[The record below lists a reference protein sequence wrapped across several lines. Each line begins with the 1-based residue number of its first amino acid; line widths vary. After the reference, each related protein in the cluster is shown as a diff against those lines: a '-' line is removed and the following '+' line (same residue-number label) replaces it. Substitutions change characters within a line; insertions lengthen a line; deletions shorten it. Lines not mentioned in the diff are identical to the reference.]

1 MAEPP
6 SGERP
11 SDVSQLLLAWGRGD
25 AGARDRL
32 IPLVYDELYRIARR
46 QMRRERSDHTLQASA
61 LVNEAYLRLVD
72 QEGRGWQHRAQ
83 FFAIAARMMRRV
95 LVDHARRRRYKK
107 RGDGAIRVVLDD
119 IDIVCEGRGETLMAL
134 EAALQKLETHDE
146 RKCAV
151 VELRYF
157 GGFSNEETAK
167 VLNLSLA
174 TVNRD
179 WAFAKAWL
187 RRQMTGQNLRS
198 TRGRDHSR
206 SLS

>member
-1 MAEPP
+1 M
-6 SGERP
+6 S
-11 SDVSQLLLAWGRGD
+11 S
-25 AGARDRL
+25 
-32 IPLVYDELYRIARR
+32 
-46 QMRRERSDHTLQASA
+46 
-61 LVNEAYLRLVD
+61 
-72 QEGRGWQHRAQ
+72 
-83 FFAIAARMMRRV
+83 
-95 LVDHARRRRYKK
+95 
-107 RGDGAIRVVLDD
+107 LDD

-179 WAFAKAWL
+179 WPFAKAWL
-187 RRQMTGQNLRS
+187 RRQMTGQNLRR
-198 TRGRDHSR
+198 TQG
-206 SLS
+206 L